1 MSGPTSIEPGESS
14 LDLSAEALLP
24 EEVSPY
30 HPSLENRP
38 VLYVQVLDGG
48 LTPRAGLP
56 YELVGANLAEP
67 RRGTTDENG
76 ELYVDDCDAGLYEL
90 VVDGKRQAV
99 PTLSQVDL
107 EEDGAA
113 YRLVL

>member
-1 MSGPTSIEPGESS
+1 MSGPTSIEPASS

-24 EEVSPY
+24 EEISPY

-38 VLYVQVLDGG
+38 VLYVQLLDEK
-48 LTPRAGLP
+48 LHPLAGLS
-56 YELVGANLAEP
+56 YELVGANSAEP

-76 ELYVDDCDAGLYEL
+76 ELYIDDCDAGLYEL
-90 VVDGKRQAV
+90 VAAGKRQAV

-107 EEDGAA
+107 DEDGAA